1 MARQI
6 KAKEKKIK
14 EILKADNLT
23 VTDRPHNHSRQKGK
37 GKYSIDTPIVQEFAR
52 FRAIPASLR
61 PDGYKTDTEFLVKH
75 GYSAKSPHTLSTIQ
89 QLPGF
94 WELRQKYARQYHAYF
109 VSIAD
114 ENVLKLAEGIKV
126 QEQVWDFEEK
136 KYKDEVF
143 ETPPNF
149 KAIEFIKKAWDG
161 FQEKS
166 KLEIDLS
173 IQQKW
178 IEAAK
183 KASAEE
189 KK

>member
-1 MARQI
+1 MSKLKPKQ
-6 KAKEKKIK
+6 EKKIK
-14 EILKADNLT
+14 EILKSDNLT
-23 VTDRPHNHSRQKGK
+23 YTNTPHKHSRQKGE

-52 FRAIPASLR
+52 YRAIPPALR
-61 PDGYKTDTEFLVKH
+61 PDGYKTDEEFLTKH
-75 GYSAKSPHTLSTIQ
+75 GYSENSRHTLSSMQ
-89 QLPGF
+89 QVPGF

-109 VSIAD
+109 VTVAD

-126 QEQVWDFEEK
+126 QEQVWDFDEK

-173 IQQKW
+173 LQSKW
-178 IEAAK
+178 IEACK